1 LGKRKST
8 TTQTVRP
15 IYAAEVEGA
24 NRQQQDAYNRS
35 MPMINDVSNNLGSAS
50 ADLFQQFRQGD
61 PTIQM
66 AQSTARDMMQGGEN
80 PYLQQMIDQTNS
92 SVRNQMQAS
101 LGRRGLSGGSDY
113 TNLIS
118 RALARNETEARFG
131 DFNNQQNRRL
141 QAAGMAPGLL
151 QGSYLPLQMATQAGT
166 AGAMLPLQAS
176 LANSAGTA
184 GLLGQYTNSRART
197 VQSGGLLEG
206 IMGGLFQLGGAA
218 LSNPALMACDVRLKE
233 NIERIG
239 MTPGGVPLYRFDY
252 RGGDK
257 GVIGPMA
264 HEVAI
269 LQPDALG
276 PEIDGYMTII
286 PEKLQ

>member
-1 LGKRKST
+1 M
-8 TTQTVRP
+8 Q
-15 IYAAEVEGA
+15 GA
-24 NRQQQDAYNRS
+24 YDQAQPA
-35 MPMINDVSNNLGSAS
+35 I
-50 ADLFQQFRQGD
+50 ADLSTNMRGASNDLFAQYRAGD

-66 AQSTARDMMQGGEN
+66 AQATARDMMQGGEN

-113 TNLIS
+113 TNLIA

-131 DFNNQQNRRL
+131 DFNQSQQRRL

-151 QGSYLPLQMATQAGT
+151 AGSYLPLQMASEIGTQ
-166 AGAMLPLQAS
+166 GAMLPLQAGALNAAS
-176 LANSAGTA
+176 IG
-184 GLLGQYTNSRART
+184 GLLGQYQDTKART
-197 VQSGGLLEG
+197 VQSGGLLESIIG
-206 IMGGLFQLGGAA
+206 AGAQLGSAA
-218 LSNPALMACDVRLKE
+218 IMACDVRLKE

-239 MTPGGVPLYRFDY
+239 MTPCGVPLYRFDY